1 MPPRIVTARSIGLEF
16 RANKLAR
23 MGPEHGTVGHY
34 SGVPGRARNL
44 AEGIAK
50 AKSFHQSHLNRGWAG
65 IGYHFLIADDGSII
79 CCRSTFH
86 KGAHVDKKNDSLIGV
101 NMPGTLQ
108 GPPHPVIQDR
118 PTRAQA
124 RAFNWLLHNAHTAA
138 MPRVH
143 RTDRDLSRLSIRGH
157 KDLNPTSCPG
167 LFHAMYLMG
176 GETWVEP
183 TGDAELPEGFVDLTP
198 REEAVL
204 ADAEAGN
211 LPDHDA
217 DATEIGPDE
226 EEQPSASD
234 AEDRL
239 ELPEADE
246 EFDEDLSDLLAE
258 ITVEAEEP
266 V

>member
-1 MPPRIVTARSIGLEF
+1 MRRRPGGPSAKERAYAASHRHGTQHRPSVPCEQARAHGPR
-16 RANKLAR
+16 
-23 MGPEHGTVGHY
+23 HGTVGHY
-34 SGVPGRARNL
+34 SGVAGRAKNL

-108 GPPHPVIQDR
+108 GPPLPVIQDR

-167 LFHAMYLMG
+167 LFQAC
-176 GETWVEP
+176 T
-183 TGDAELPEGFVDLTP
+183 
-198 REEAVL
+198 
-204 ADAEAGN
+204 
-211 LPDHDA
+211 
-217 DATEIGPDE
+217 
-226 EEQPSASD
+226 
-234 AEDRL
+234 
-239 ELPEADE
+239 
-246 EFDEDLSDLLAE
+246 
-258 ITVEAEEP
+258 
-266 V
+266 